1 MQCPKCHNECIDTQK
16 FCTKCGNP
24 LNFSTVSAPDE
35 IPTQKQWESL
45 GGGWNNAKNTN
56 VAESVTVL
64 RYPFFK
70 DAEEQTVAVLGE
82 KAIAAD
88 LEGKYSVPYAVLTQR
103 YLYCKNETGN
113 YVTEVADIEAVKDN
127 WSPPGIG
134 KFIMAMFLP
143 TVMMLLP
150 HLYSNIV
157 FLLLAVACNVSTYYF
172 RYRKQYDRT
181 MVAFACNIGVF
192 FVVMTSKNFFLCV
205 LALILAFPFS
215 KALWSYLKKPRTMSI
230 LAHGGKFEFQPENY
244 AEMEF
249 GDFFGKVSVACRS
262 GVKRRG
268 EFRHTCYSGNSKKW
282 PIVLACVLVCILLV
296 GIAVLFIQEYYATHC
311 KVFGCGDESFRNG
324 YCEYHYAEK
333 IAHDAYD
340 TIEGIWGS

>member
-143 TVMMLLP
+143 RDRRKFCVKANSRHPFRQECEQKPQTDGKD
-150 HLYSNIV
+150 
-157 FLLLAVACNVSTYYF
+157 VSIWK
-172 RYRKQYDRT
+172 R
-181 MVAFACNIGVF
+181 
-192 FVVMTSKNFFLCV
+192 
-205 LALILAFPFS
+205 
-215 KALWSYLKKPRTMSI
+215 PRM
-230 LAHGGKFEFQPENY
+230 N
-244 AEMEF
+244 
-249 GDFFGKVSVACRS
+249 C
-262 GVKRRG
+262 
-268 EFRHTCYSGNSKKW
+268 
-282 PIVLACVLVCILLV
+282 
-296 GIAVLFIQEYYATHC
+296 
-311 KVFGCGDESFRNG
+311 
-324 YCEYHYAEK
+324 
-333 IAHDAYD
+333 
-340 TIEGIWGS
+340 